1 MKRKIFAV
9 AFAAASMLA
18 FAFAAQAGQP
28 EKDGIVFHD
37 ATEFLIGGKATQE
50 TLTPYD
56 RLPASYEKTT
66 RPDLW
71 RHGLHSAGIYV
82 RFRTDSPIIKA
93 RWTSLFE
100 MEMNHMAPSGIR
112 GLDLY
117 VRRRQMVLYWCRQT
131 DERPENHGVHTCE
144 EHGPQGT

>member
-1 MKRKIFAV
+1 MMKRKILAV
-9 AFAAASMLA
+9 AFAAASMLV

-37 ATEFLIGGKATQE
+37 ATEFMIGGKATQE

-117 VRRRQMVLYWCRQT
+117 VL
-131 DERPENHGVHTCE
+131 D
-144 EHGPQGT
+144 